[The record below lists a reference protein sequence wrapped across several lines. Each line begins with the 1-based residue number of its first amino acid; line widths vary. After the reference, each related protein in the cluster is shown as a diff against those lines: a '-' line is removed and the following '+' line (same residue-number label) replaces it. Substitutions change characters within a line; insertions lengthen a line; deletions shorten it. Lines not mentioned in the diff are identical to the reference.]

1 MKQISPQT
9 LLNMIPIRLVIL
21 GFETLSRMQGL
32 NMNGRE
38 PDGIQKVDLLP
49 TAIKV
54 TMTVKKK
61 PLC

>member
-1 MKQISPQT
+1 
-9 LLNMIPIRLVIL
+9 MIAIRLVIL
-21 GFETLSRMQGL
+21 GFEPLSRMQGL

-38 PDGIQKVDLLP
+38 PGGIQKVDLLP